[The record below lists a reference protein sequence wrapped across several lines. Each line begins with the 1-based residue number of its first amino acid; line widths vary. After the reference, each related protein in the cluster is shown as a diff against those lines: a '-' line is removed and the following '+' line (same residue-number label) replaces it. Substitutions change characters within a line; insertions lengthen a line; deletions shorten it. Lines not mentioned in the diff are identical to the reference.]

1 MLTDEQVIQYREDGY
16 LVFES
21 LIQGERLARYKQV
34 FDELVAEGRRLTG
47 QTPHWSLELD
57 ERGEPRAGLLHKV
70 QGVCVVEERVLELAR
85 EPAIVDRVAELIGD
99 NIDVFGTKFFPK
111 LPDGGTSTGWHQDNF
126 YFGTD
131 TDRIVSCGIYLEDAD
146 VENGCLRVVP
156 GSHRIGEI
164 VEHRSQLSRH
174 GSWTKVDEAQA
185 VDLVI
190 PAGTVVLFSANLLHG
205 AYDNHSS
212 RTRYS
217 TAWHYMPEEL
227 NPEKFLKGIYEDRH
241 VARKV

>member
-1 MLTDEQVIQYREDGY
+1 MLTDDQVLQYREDGY

-21 LIQGERLARYKQV
+21 LIQGARLAWYKQV
-34 FDELVAEGRRLTG
+34 FDELVAKGRRMTE
-47 QTPHWSLELD
+47 QAPHWSLELD
-57 ERGEPRAGLLHKV
+57 EGGVPRAGLLHKV
-70 QGVCVVEERVLELAR
+70 QGVCVVDDRVLELAR
-85 EPAIVDRVAELIGD
+85 EPAIVDRVAVLIGE

-156 GSHRIGEI
+156 GSHHTGEI

-174 GSWTKVDEAQA
+174 GSWTKVKRRPWMKRRPWTWHHSRGHGRA
-185 VDLVI
+185 V
-190 PAGTVVLFSANLLHG
+190 FC
-205 AYDNHSS
+205 
-212 RTRYS
+212 
-217 TAWHYMPEEL
+217 
-227 NPEKFLKGIYEDRH
+227 K
-241 VARKV
+241 